1 METPSAF
8 QKWVFVVFLPPF
20 FFFFSLSYTFTQ
32 CLFGYCPPT
41 HIPWSFTSLSSQER
55 ARPAGWKPPRLRK
68 TNFLKPARSTLQPK
82 QHNPAAAADLI
93 CVSRS
98 AWCFLILSELFV
110 PDLPLL
116 VSRALSFQIAA
127 SCVFLSSFVCFSFF
141 SQLTSFSL
149 PTHFLKTASLCS
161 CTPLDDGGSWA
172 GAQSRPC
179 VWSVVQRQL
188 FQQRAPFTSHY
199 FITSLISRVCF
210 SISSLTKRSLFSQL
224 FKSEKFLH

>member
-8 QKWVFVVFLPPF
+8 QKRVFVVFLPPF

-41 HIPWSFTSLSSQER
+41 RIPWSFTSLSSQER

-127 SCVFLSSFVCFSFF
+127 SCVFLSCFVCPPPPN
-141 SQLTSFSL
+141 LTSFFASYSFSKDSL
-149 PTHFLKTASLCS
+149 PLFLLRAR
-161 CTPLDDGGSWA
+161 W
-172 GAQSRPC
+172 
-179 VWSVVQRQL
+179 QRIMGRRTQNIV
-188 FQQRAPFTSHY
+188 SH
-199 FITSLISRVCF
+199 
-210 SISSLTKRSLFSQL
+210 
-224 FKSEKFLH
+224 H